1 MIIHFTIPWDDQKNL
16 GESVNR
22 AMKMCG
28 PDDWLCVTDGD
39 TIFLD
44 PFFGSKL
51 KQVVESNPGFGMFT
65 CMTNRVGCKWQ
76 ISEFSKWDD
85 DNIVN
90 HRKTAEKHWETYKTQ
105 IQDVSNVPRN
115 QVLSGVM
122 IMISRKAW
130 EKVNGFKKTGAL
142 GIDSDIHWRCMD
154 NGVKVGLMKG
164 IFTYHWYRGGNRNDK
179 RHLQ

>member
-1 MIIHFTIPWDDQKNL
+1 MIIHFTIPWDKDKNIGRAYNETMRMV
-16 GESVNR
+16 GEN
-22 AMKMCG
+22 
-28 PDDWLCVTDGD
+28 DWVCFIDGD
-39 TIFLD
+39 SMFLD
-44 PFFGSKL
+44 PFFGK
-51 KQVVESNPGFGMFT
+51 KIEQVIESNHGFGMFT

-90 HRKTAEKHWETYKTQ
+90 HRNTAEKHWETYKTQ
-105 IQDVSNVPRN
+105 VQDVSNVIRN

-130 EKVNGFKKTGAL
+130 EKVGGFKEGGML

-154 NGVKVGLMKG
+154 KGVKVGLMKG
-164 IFTYHWYRGGNRNDK
+164 IFTYHYYRGGNRNDK